1 MWELRMSQVKRDMER
16 SEGLQYQAIEVALQ
30 AKALKECSFPG
41 HSDWVLD
48 QGDDEA
54 NRLALAIGTNR
65 WNNGEIDGEREEF
78 LNAIRHVIKGA
89 PYECPRCYRMMAKD

>member
-1 MWELRMSQVKRDMER
+1 MWELRMSQVKRDVER
-16 SEGLQYQAIEVALQ
+16 SEGLQYQAIEVALE

-89 PYECPRCYRMMAKD
+89 PYECPRCDRMMAKD